1 MSVPVLTLTGSTFAG
16 RVATSLLHAVDLA
29 QLCTT
34 SLEEYAALAFRL
46 ATSPTELARLK
57 AHLEAGRPA
66 FPLFDAAT
74 YCRHIESAY
83 EEVLA
88 RHVRNERPSTLE
100 VAPRSEGAAQH
111 E

>member
-1 MSVPVLTLTGSTFAG
+1 MGVPVLTLTGSTFAG
-16 RVATSLLHAVDLA
+16 RVATSLLHAVDLP

-34 SLEEYAALAFRL
+34 SVDEYAAVALRL
-46 ATSPTELARLK
+46 ARSPEELARLK
-57 AHLEAGRPA
+57 AHLEAGRA
-66 FPLFDAAT
+66 TFPLFDAAS

-88 RHVRNERPSTLE
+88 RHVRNERASALE
-100 VAPRSEGAAQH
+100 VADRSERAAKH